1 MKEFLGKTLIVITLI
16 LGGCRPNYN
25 ELNSAHVSSDM
36 VLMSTTEHCKYYRVM
51 DSRGTMGATY
61 VYFCECEYGY
71 SCGMTK

>member
-1 MKEFLGKTLIVITLI
+1 
-16 LGGCRPNYN
+16 
-25 ELNSAHVSSDM
+25 VSSDM